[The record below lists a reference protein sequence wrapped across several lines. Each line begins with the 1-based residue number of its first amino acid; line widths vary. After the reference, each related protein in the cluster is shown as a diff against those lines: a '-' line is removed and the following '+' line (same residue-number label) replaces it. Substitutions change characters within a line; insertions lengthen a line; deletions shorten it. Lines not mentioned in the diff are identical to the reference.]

1 MKSINIEDNFQ
12 GKGFGKFA
20 LEEFIE
26 ESTNES
32 AEAILLLADAEGG
45 QRDNFILTL
54 FYEQNDFE
62 VIYDKQKYPIL
73 LGPSEVAFDVKDK
86 LEETFNELFF
96 RKRNLSKLKRK

>member
-45 QRDNFILTL
+45 QRDSFILTL

-62 VIYDKQKYPIL
+62 VIYDKQKYPLL
-73 LGPSEVAFDVKDK
+73 LGPSEVSFDIKDK
-86 LEETFNELFF
+86 LEEKFNDLFL
-96 RKRNLSKLKRK
+96 KNRNLVKPKRK